1 MKIFSGE
8 LIDPV
13 LFFVWSAFV
22 GRVRLGIIY
31 GYRGKQLW
39 Q

>member
-1 MKIFSGE
+1 MKGFSRE

-22 GRVRLGIIY
+22 GGVRLGIIY
-31 GYRGKQLW
+31 GYHGKQLW